1 MKPLDASGASG
12 VIAPEA
18 DRSLLEQARDQAA
31 AATQQASA
39 VPSDQQA
46 ILDLPMPQLPADL
59 PPIEPPEF
67 VLAQKITEEGP
78 GVGAGPVGMPG
89 LSGLGAPVSTPEDVL
104 SGLPP
109 EASALIGDAE
119 AVINHAAA
127 PVLDAAHGVL
137 GQAGSAV
144 SNVLGGSSAAS
155 AASAAGAGATPAAAA
170 LPALPADPVGALM
183 SGIAL
188 PALPG
193 IDVLFKPILD
203 LLGSFGTGVMGAFDP
218 TAILSQSSKVIEMA
232 MQVGKGSLG
241 AVEQVWQSQAATAAQ
256 DAGQKANSEGLE
268 TSQRGIDI
276 SELTQRAAAVVQ
288 QGNAQLTAIATSFA
302 GQAVAL
308 APVIMTPPAQATL
321 MATATEHLGQAVS
334 VVNATRGD
342 LAGKTAELNGLV
354 SQLVG
359 QNGPAPQEI
368 AQAVMQNVGEPLMSQ
383 AEEVATTAAGFDSGT
398 SGTNGLSTSAA
409 SYGSGGSAGS
419 GGGAGAFGTG
429 GFGRGGSGGSAGR
442 AGSGGVAGIPS
453 LPGTSGAPG
462 GVALPGGMR
471 APVAGM
477 PMGAGLG
484 TTPASSSGF
493 MGGPGAAGAAG
504 QRNNNEDEH
513 SRNVD
518 PYRSR
523 TGNDDLTGPLGEST
537 PEVIGATSA
546 DEGDGSDYYQDQF

>member
-1 MKPLDASGASG
+1 MKPLDSPGASG
-12 VIAPEA
+12 IIAPEA
-18 DRSLLEQARDQAA
+18 NRSVVEQVLDQTAA
-31 AATQQASA
+31 AAQQASA
-39 VPSDQQA
+39 VPVEQQA

-67 VLAQKITEEGP
+67 VLAQKITDEGP
-78 GVGAGPVGMPG
+78 GMGAAPMGMPG
-89 LSGLGAPVSTPEDVL
+89 LSGLGAPASAPEDIL

-109 EASALIGDAE
+109 EVSALVGDAG
-119 AVINHAAA
+119 AVVNHAAA
-127 PVLDAAHGVL
+127 PVLDAAQGVL
-137 GQAGSAV
+137 GQAGGAV
-144 SNVLGGSSAAS
+144 SGALGGSPVAG
-155 AASAAGAGATPAAAA
+155 AASAAGTAATPAAAA
-170 LPALPADPVGALM
+170 AALPADPVGALM
-183 SGIAL
+183 SGLAL
-188 PALPG
+188 PAIPG

-218 TAILSQSSKVIEMA
+218 TALLSQSSKVIEMA

-241 AVEQVWQSQAATAAQ
+241 AVEQVWESQAATSAQ
-256 DAGQKANSEGLE
+256 DAGVKANSEGLE

-288 QGNAQLTAIATSFA
+288 QGNAQLTTIATSFA
-302 GQAVAL
+302 SQAVAL
-308 APVIMTPPAQATL
+308 APVIMTPPAQASL
-321 MATATEHLGQAVS
+321 VATATEHLGQAVS

-342 LAGKTAELNGLV
+342 LMGKTAELNGLV

-359 QNGPAPQEI
+359 QNGPAPAEI
-368 AQAVMQNVGEPLMSQ
+368 AQSVMQNVGEPLMSQ

-398 SGTNGLSTSAA
+398 GTSGASTTAA
-409 SYGSGGSAGS
+409 SYGSGGSSGTGGS
-419 GGGAGAFGTG
+419 GGAFGTG
-429 GFGRGGSGGSAGR
+429 FGRSGGSGGSMGR
-442 AGSGGVAGIPS
+442 GGAGGVSGIPS

-471 APVAGM
+471 APIAGM
-477 PMGAGLG
+477 PTGSGLG
-484 TTPASSSGF
+484 TTAASSSGF

-504 QRNNNEDEH
+504 QRNNEDEH

-537 PEVIGATSA
+537 PEVIGATST

>member
-1 MKPLDASGASG
+1 MKPLDTSGASG

-18 DRSLLEQARDQAA
+18 NQSVVEQALDQAA
-31 AATQQASA
+31 AAAQQASA
-39 VPSDQQA
+39 VPVEQQA

-67 VLAQKITEEGP
+67 VLAQKITDDGP
-78 GVGAGPVGMPG
+78 GMSAAPVGMPG
-89 LSGLGAPVSTPEDVL
+89 LSGLGGPSASAPEDIL
-104 SGLPP
+104 AGLPP
-109 EASALIGDAE
+109 EASALVGDAG
-119 AVINHAAA
+119 AVISQAAA
-127 PVLDAAHGVL
+127 PMLEAAQGVL
-137 GQAGSAV
+137 GQAGGA
-144 SNVLGGSSAAS
+144 LGAPSAAS
-155 AASAAGAGATPAAAA
+155 AASTAAGAAATPAAAA
-170 LPALPADPVGALM
+170 AALPADPVGALM
-183 SGIAL
+183 SGLAL

-193 IDVLFKPILD
+193 IDMLFKPILD

-218 TAILSQSSKVIEMA
+218 TAVLSQSSKVIEMA
-232 MQVGKGSLG
+232 MQVGKGSLS
-241 AVEQVWQSQAATAAQ
+241 AVEQVWQSDAATTAQ
-256 DAGQKANSEGLE
+256 DAGQKANSEGVE

-288 QGNAQLTAIATSFA
+288 QGNAQLTTIATSFA
-302 GQAVAL
+302 SQAVAL
-308 APVIMTPPAQATL
+308 APVIMTPPAQASL
-321 MATATEHLGQAVS
+321 VATATEHLGQAVG

-342 LAGKTAELNGLV
+342 LMGKTAELNGLV

-359 QNGPAPQEI
+359 QNGPAPAEI

-383 AEEVATTAAGFDSGT
+383 AEEVATSAAGFDSGT
-398 SGTNGLSTSAA
+398 GTGAGGASTTAA
-409 SYGSGGSAGS
+409 SYGSGGASGT

-429 GFGRGGSGGSAGR
+429 GFGRAGGSGGSMGR
-442 AGSGGVAGIPS
+442 GGAGGVTGIPA
-453 LPGTSGAPG
+453 LPGTSGTPG

-493 MGGPGAAGAAG
+493 MGAPGAAGAAG

-513 SRNVD
+513 SRAVD

-537 PEVIGATSA
+537 PEVIGATST

>member
-1 MKPLDASGASG
+1 
-12 VIAPEA
+12 
-18 DRSLLEQARDQAA
+18 
-31 AATQQASA
+31 
-39 VPSDQQA
+39 
-46 ILDLPMPQLPADL
+46 
-59 PPIEPPEF
+59 
-67 VLAQKITEEGP
+67 
-78 GVGAGPVGMPG
+78 
-89 LSGLGAPVSTPEDVL
+89 
-104 SGLPP
+104 
-109 EASALIGDAE
+109 
-119 AVINHAAA
+119 
-127 PVLDAAHGVL
+127 
-137 GQAGSAV
+137 
-144 SNVLGGSSAAS
+144 
-155 AASAAGAGATPAAAA
+155 
-170 LPALPADPVGALM
+170 
-183 SGIAL
+183 
-188 PALPG
+188 
-193 IDVLFKPILD
+193 
-203 LLGSFGTGVMGAFDP
+203 
-218 TAILSQSSKVIEMA
+218 MA

-256 DAGQKANSEGLE
+256 DAGQKANSEGME

-288 QGNAQLTAIATSFA
+288 QGNAQLTTIATSFA
-302 GQAVAL
+302 SQAVAL

-359 QNGPAPQEI
+359 QNGPAPAEI

-398 SGTNGLSTSAA
+398 SATNGLSTSAA

-537 PEVIGATSA
+537 PRSSVPPTPTRATGPITTRTSSRNGPPHRHDNGLAPKPVRGRCLRPLHPRRGRARWRLSERPGCPDLGRSRCRKPACGRSDTRPGTTSA
-546 DEGDGSDYYQDQF
+546 AAPTIRASTPPG